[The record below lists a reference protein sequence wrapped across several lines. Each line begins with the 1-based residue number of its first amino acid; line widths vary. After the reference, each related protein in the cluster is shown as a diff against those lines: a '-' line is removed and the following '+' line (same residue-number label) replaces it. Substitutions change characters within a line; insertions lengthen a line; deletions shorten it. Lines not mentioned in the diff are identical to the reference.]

1 MFSSL
6 ARWMQRILFAGGFV
20 LLGYCGADWIHS
32 RMQQSAG
39 NRELDR
45 ILNQQPDTAARSNI
59 PEGDLVGKVEI
70 PKLHLSAVV
79 FQGTTD
85 STLDKGVGHLDGSAL
100 PGETGNVVLAA
111 HRDTFFRSLRNIQR
125 GDEITVTTP
134 TGPREYEVDSTEIVD
149 PADVAVAG
157 PTPTPT
163 LTLITCYPFYF
174 VGHAPK
180 RFIVKAR
187 DMDAENSTA
196 RKTRSE
202 EQAPSRV
209 AQIIPL
215 KPEESAA
222 LTYVFRA
229 SQ

>member
-1 MFSSL
+1 
-6 ARWMQRILFAGGFV
+6 LFAAGFL
-20 LLGYCGADWIHS
+20 LLGYCLTDWIHS
-32 RMQQSAG
+32 RMEQSAG
-39 NRELDR
+39 DRELDR
-45 ILNQQPDTAARSNI
+45 ILTQKPETATRSTI

-79 FQGTTD
+79 FQGTTNRI
-85 STLDKGVGHLDGSAL
+85 LDKGIGHLDGSAL

-111 HRDTFFRSLRNIQR
+111 HRDTFFRSLRNIQK

-134 TGPREYEVDSTEIVD
+134 SGPREYEVASTEIVD
-149 PADVAVAG
+149 PTDVAVAR
-157 PTPTPT
+157 PTSTPT

-187 DMDAENSTA
+187 EMDAENITA

-209 AQIIPL
+209 APAKVTPQ